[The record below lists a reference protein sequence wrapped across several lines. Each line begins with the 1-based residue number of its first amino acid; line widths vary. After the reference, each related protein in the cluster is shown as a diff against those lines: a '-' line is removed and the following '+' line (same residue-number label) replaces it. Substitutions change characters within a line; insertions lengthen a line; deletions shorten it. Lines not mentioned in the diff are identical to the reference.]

1 MRVQIHN
8 LTLKTQFIIL
18 SALMIAGF
26 AAVGLTVS
34 VGKGNL
40 EKIQG
45 KAFAAVEINDHAA
58 PLESAFLTA
67 RRAEKDFLLRLD
79 EKYVTRHDE
88 IQALV
93 AAAVEEQSA
102 ATQQISRNVQEVSTA
117 TNEVNKNI
125 NGVSDAAS
133 RTGDAANTVSRVSLD
148 MAQETLKLK
157 ETVDSFLMAVKN
169 A

>member
-1 MRVQIHN
+1 MNSI
-8 LTLKTQFIIL
+8 
-18 SALMIAGF
+18 
-26 AAVGLTVS
+26 VGISSTIR
-34 VGKGNL
+34 N
-40 EKIQG
+40 I
-45 KAFAAVEINDHAA
+45 
-58 PLESAFLTA
+58 
-67 RRAEKDFLLRLD
+67 
-79 EKYVTRHDE
+79 DE
-88 IQALV
+88 ISTTV

-125 NGVSDAAS
+125 NGVSDATS

-157 ETVDSFLMAVKN
+157 ETVDSFLMAVKS